1 MTDTHL
7 IAFAPS
13 SDETAIQRVLGRVVG
28 AGGELVVVA
37 GGGVI
42 VRAPEAVAAAVDDD
56 PAVRHV
62 GGVTLPD
69 RAPVRIRRPAADPPA
84 E

>member
-1 MTDTHL
+1 MTGTHL
-7 IAFAPS
+7 VAFDPS
-13 SDETAIQRVLGRVVG
+13 SDEATIQRVLGRVVAG
-28 AGGELVVVA
+28 GGELVFVA

-42 VRAPEAVAAAVDDD
+42 VRAPEVVVEALGAD

-69 RAPVRIRRPAADPPA
+69 RAPARIRRPAS